1 MSIARLDVIPNRRE
15 LVKLK
20 NRKSLAE
27 AIAEILKKELDLL
40 ITSLFE
46 HRERAIEL
54 QSKLYDA
61 FLKSYRQFFEAEML
75 IGSKK
80 VMEIAITAEPMAYD
94 VEKTITTGVL
104 GIKFHIMEVVR
115 KTTQKQVSRM
125 SLMDTPMQLEE
136 AATRISKVMD
146 SIVELASL
154 TQIIR
159 IIIDVITLKRKQ
171 LNGVRFNKIPQLDLT
186 IKFVETILEEVEQQ
200 DAIRIRVLQR
210 KRKEKAEKSH
220 ETV

>member
-1 MSIARLDVIPNRRE
+1 
-15 LVKLK
+15 
-20 NRKSLAE
+20 
-27 AIAEILKKELDLL
+27 
-40 ITSLFE
+40 
-46 HRERAIEL
+46 
-54 QSKLYDA
+54 
-61 FLKSYRQFFEAEML
+61 
-75 IGSKK
+75 
-80 VMEIAITAEPMAYD
+80 
-94 VEKTITTGVL
+94 
-104 GIKFHIMEVVR
+104 
-115 KTTQKQVSRM
+115 
-125 SLMDTPMQLEE
+125 
-136 AATRISKVMD
+136 MD

>member
-15 LVKLK
+15 LIKLK

-27 AIAEILKKELDLL
+27 AIAEILEKELDLL
-40 ITSLFE
+40 IISLFD

-54 QSKLYDA
+54 QSKLYEA
-61 FLKSYRQFFEAEML
+61 LLKSYRQFFEAEML

-80 VMEIAITAEPMAYD
+80 VMEIAITSDPLTYD
-94 VEKTITTGVL
+94 VEKTATTGVL
-104 GIKFHIMEVVR
+104 GIKFTAMELVR
-115 KTTQKQVSRM
+115 KTTQKQVPRM

-136 AATRISKVMD
+136 AATRISKDMD

-154 TQIIR
+154 TQRIR
-159 IIIDVITLKRKQ
+159 IIIDAITLKRKQ

-186 IKFVETILEEVEQQ
+186 IKFIETILEEVEQQ

-210 KRKEKAEKSH
+210 KRKEKAERSH
-220 ETV
+220 ENV